1 MAVVMIHTRD
11 NGKTPLFQPARCLL
25 FLYHPSSALLIRPGH
40 FLPDFF
46 TNALDQP
53 GQCLASMAD
62 PILLAHRKLRRGLA
76 QIGQVEIRIV
86 AESALA
92 ARIELDFP
100 LPCSIGNDRLGIL
113 RAAHQH
119 HYAVIVRLA
128 IRLAFKRIDQFLIV
142 AFVGSGFARIAGR
155 KNTRVSSQRIHANAG
170 IIRQCRQSE
179 NSYPLGQRARCEVV
193 ASYDN
198 QCMALAKDPS
208 DDGTAWGW
216 GSNDYQAD
224 ADSRAL
230 SECRANAGGRANRC
244 RITMRH
250 CDGSAAS
257 GK

>member
-1 MAVVMIHTRD
+1 MKIRSLVV
-11 NGKTPLFQPARCLL
+11 A
-25 FLYHPSSALLIRPGH
+25 A
-40 FLPDFF
+40 
-46 TNALDQP
+46 
-53 GQCLASMAD
+53 
-62 PILLAHRKLRRGLA
+62 ILGAA
-76 QIGQVEIRIV
+76 FVQTQ
-86 AESALA
+86 ALA
-92 ARIELDFP
+92 DGTIAIAQTSDDRGM
-100 LPCSIGNDRLGIL
+100 SIGVCYNFDS
-113 RAAHQH
+113 RAEAD
-119 HYAVIVRLA
+119 AEA
-128 IRLAFKRIDQFLIV
+128 
-142 AFVGSGFARIAGR
+142 
-155 KNTRVSSQRIHANAG
+155 
-170 IIRQCRQSE
+170 IRQCRQSE